1 MPGLKL
7 EKNIHMKLLYFKILL
22 VFISIV
28 TGLSA
33 KAQPKFGY
41 MFGPKTGIS
50 IAYFETEKQPKDFWL
65 DPFLD
70 DEWQQGYMAFDDS
83 LKTNGSFRLDLY
95 RKEMQVVIE
104 QDSFFISEPFKINE
118 IVMGDSRFVYAIF
131 INQQRKQ
138 VEIGADY
145 FEVLSKNGPAQL
157 LMRRELRIDDM
168 SGAPGNVQLAVKVE
182 EKKVFSK
189 VQTYFIRL
197 EPKAE
202 AIAIRRKKAD
212 VLAVLDG
219 HASAIRKYAKKNG
232 LHFREAGD
240 ISQMIDYYNVLN
252 AKIKN

>member
-1 MPGLKL
+1 MPEFKP
-7 EKNIHMKLLYFKILL
+7 EKKIHMKLLYIKILFL
-22 VFISIV
+22 FVWV
-28 TGLSA
+28 VAGLSA

-50 IAYFETEKQPKDFWL
+50 VAYFESEKQPKDFWL
-65 DPFLD
+65 NPFLD
-70 DEWQQGYMAFDDS
+70 DQWQQGYMAFDDS
-83 LKTNGSFRLDLY
+83 LKTEGSFRLDLY

-104 QDSFFISEPFKINE
+104 QDSFYISEPFKINE
-118 IVMGDSRFVYAIF
+118 IAMGESRFVYAIF

-157 LMRRELRIDDM
+157 LLRRELRIDDM
-168 SGAPGNVQLAVKVE
+168 SGAPGNVQLGIKVE

-197 EPKAE
+197 EPKSE

-212 VLAVLDG
+212 VLAVLG
-219 HASAIRKYAKKNG
+219 SQASAIRKYAKKNG
-232 LHFREAGD
+232 LHFNEAED
-240 ISQMIDYYNVLN
+240 IAQMIDYYNLLN
-252 AKIKN
+252 AKTKN